1 MPRSGKRS
9 VAPEGFYT
17 ASQAIRKLRMPKSTF
32 HHYVEI
38 GKIKRKVPPG
48 RQEGY
53 YEKNYID
60 KMAEATELAAIQYA
74 EDPALFT
81 IAAEGD
87 IPGIYDVL
95 VSLWGPANATTN
107 ETRLSWH
114 RVNPEIDYVV
124 KQEGI
129 VVGFVN
135 LKPLKTETIEKYVA
149 GTIQVKD
156 IRADEILPFT
166 PGVPLECEAGIAVR
180 AGVHNPKKYA
190 MRLIAGMIK
199 VAYRLAERGVIIRK
213 IYTRSSTPDGIQ
225 LARGLGFED
234 ITQEATSNARL
245 FVLNL
250 ETSRSPFVE
259 QYNRILSR
267 NMASR

>member
-1 MPRSGKRS
+1 MPRRGKRS
-9 VAPEGFYT
+9 IAPEGFYT
-17 ASQAIRKLRMPKSTF
+17 ASQAMRKLRMPKSTF

-74 EDPALFT
+74 EDPAVFT
-81 IAAEGD
+81 IATEED

-95 VSLWGPANATTN
+95 ISLWGPANATTN

-114 RVNPEIDYVV
+114 KINPEIDYIV

-129 VVGFVN
+129 IVGFVN
-135 LKPLKTETIEKYVA
+135 LKPLRTETIEKYIA

-156 IRADEILPFT
+156 IKADDILPFT
-166 PGVPLECEAGIAVR
+166 PGVPLDCEAGIAVR

-190 MRLIAGMIK
+190 MRLIAGIIK
-199 VAYRLAERGVIIRK
+199 VVKSLAGRGVIIRK

-234 ITQEATSNARL
+234 ITQEPTSNTRL
-245 FVLNL
+245 FVLDF
-250 ETSRSPFVE
+250 ETSRSPFVQ
-259 QYNRILSR
+259 QYNHILGQSVK
-267 NMASR
+267 SQ

>member
-1 MPRSGKRS
+1 
-9 VAPEGFYT
+9 
-17 ASQAIRKLRMPKSTF
+17 LRMPKSTF

-53 YEKNYID
+53 YEKNYIN

-74 EDPALFT
+74 EDPAVFT
-81 IAAEGD
+81 RATGED

-95 VSLWGPANATTN
+95 ISLWGPANATSN

-129 VVGFVN
+129 VVGFVT
-135 LKPLKTETIEKYVA
+135 LKPLRSETIEKYIA
-149 GTIQVKD
+149 GTMQVKE
-156 IRADEILPFT
+156 IRADDILPFT
-166 PGVPLECEAGIAVR
+166 PGTPLECEAGIAVR
-180 AGVHNPKKYA
+180 AGVQNSKKYA

-199 VAYRLAERGVIIRK
+199 VAYRLAERRVIIRR

-234 ITQEATSNARL
+234 ITQEAASSARL
-245 FVLNL
+245 FVLDL
-250 ETSRSPFVE
+250 ETSRSPFVQ
-259 QYNRILSR
+259 QYKRILKQSAAEDR
-267 NMASR
+267 A

>member
-1 MPRSGKRS
+1 
-9 VAPEGFYT
+9 
-17 ASQAIRKLRMPKSTF
+17 MPKSTF

-38 GKIKRKVPPG
+38 GRIKRKVPPG

-74 EDPALFT
+74 EDPAVFT
-81 IAAEGD
+81 IAAEED

-95 VSLWGPANATTN
+95 ISLWGPANATTN

-129 VVGFVN
+129 IVGFVN
-135 LKPLKTETIEKYVA
+135 LKPLKPETMEKYVA

-166 PGVPLECEAGIAVR
+166 PGIPLECEAGIAVR
-180 AGVHNPKKYA
+180 AGVQYPKKYA

-199 VAYRLAERGVIIRK
+199 VAYRLAERGVIIRR

-234 ITQEATSNARL
+234 ITQEATSSTRL
-245 FVLNL
+245 LVLDF
-250 ETSRSPFVE
+250 ETSRSPFVQ
-259 QYNRILSR
+259 QYNHILKQGT
-267 NMASR
+267 ASN